1 MKFAK
6 KIEIKLTVKDNQFLK
21 DQLPYLQRC
30 CNFST
35 VDEAH
40 DWCNEKTDLLA
51 LIDSDEFIVT
61 LSPVVHRNGELT
73 IVDDEIEYIV
83 GLTFKGTSMTG
94 MIYGSYAPYVILTP
108 SELFKLIFNINDIDD
123 GINLVLSMVFGLK
136 HHGRFKYEII

>member
-6 KIEIKLTVKDNQFLK
+6 KIELKVNVKDNSFLK
-21 DQLPYLQRC
+21 DQLPYFQRC

-61 LSPVVHRNGELT
+61 LSPVTHRNGELT
-73 IVDDEIEYIV
+73 IVDGEFEYII

-94 MIYGSYAPYVILTP
+94 MLYGSYAPYVLFTP
-108 SELFKLIFNINDIDD
+108 SELFKLIFSINDIDD
-123 GINLVLSMVFGLK
+123 GINLILSMVFGLK
-136 HHGRFKYEII
+136 RGEKFKYEIL

>member
-6 KIEIKLTVKDNQFLK
+6 KIELKVNVKDNSFLK
-21 DQLPYLQRC
+21 EQVQYLQNC

-35 VDEAH
+35 VDEH
-40 DWCNEKTDLLA
+40 EWCNEKTDLVA

-61 LSPVVHRNGELT
+61 LSPVTHRNGELA
-73 IVDDEIEYIV
+73 IIDGEFQYIV